1 MKYSFEDALFS
12 SIEGVCRKV
21 GSFSVDTDRTTI
33 TGYARMREFVKRA
46 QDFGQQKTRNLDV
59 LKSILSEWQ
68 DIMASGMVVFKDIE
82 DVDPAHPAVHKPTET
97 KPETTKPADVK
108 PKEISKPSTS
118 TKPAETAK
126 PAEPAKPEEKP
137 VEEPAKPKPV
147 PRLIPF
153 EDRNKEIEKPI
164 DWIPDIPSNKYLI
177 RKRGD
182 KVTIINRATNKP
194 APIQVT
200 SEGPKVKLTGLVK
213 PGRRNPTTR
222 EVLIR
227 DLTQRAFPT
236 MPKPDQIDT
245 TGTGKVHL
253 EDVSVPFD
261 LKAMTVK
268 PKLTVRME
276 DITDEYVYI
285 DFVKGIQK
293 DKYKVNK
300 HGDVF
305 NTMTSRKITIGKAS
319 NSDVPRVSLNNSY
332 FAKGEGWG
340 HGQCRTKQ
348 YNLMHILI
356 IAFLCKEKVDIDI
369 LTGRKLRKLDESKP
383 WALDNIDLEEYE
395 DVL

>member
-33 TGYARMREFVKRA
+33 TGYSRMREFVKRA
-46 QDFGQQKTRNLDV
+46 QDFAQQKTRDLDV
-59 LKSILSEWQ
+59 LKNILLEWQ

-82 DVDPAHPAVHKPTET
+82 DVDPAHPAIHKPTET
-97 KPETTKPADVK
+97 KPE
-108 PKEISKPSTS
+108 PK
-118 TKPAETAK
+118 TKPAEVQPKET
-126 PAEPAKPEEKP
+126 AKPEEKP
-137 VEEPAKPKPV
+137 VEEPVKSKPV

-153 EDRNKEIEKPI
+153 EDHNKEIEKPI

-200 SEGPKVKLTGLVK
+200 SEGSKVKLTGLVK

-236 MPKPDQIDT
+236 MPKQDKIDT
-245 TGTGKVHL
+245 TGTGKIHL

-261 LKAMTVK
+261 LKSMSAR

-300 HGDVF
+300 HGEVF
-305 NTMTSRKITIGKAS
+305 NTTTSRKITIGKAS
-319 NSDVPRVSLNNSY
+319 KNDVPRVSLNNSY

-340 HGQCRTKQ
+340 HGQCSAKQ

-383 WALDNIDLEEYE
+383 WTLDNIDLEEYE